1 MTPFN
6 VSLLN
11 KSINFSPQKNNN
23 NKKQLNGSVYIFFL
37 YLYLLNAVRILSFFP
52 CLILFSCCNTSIS
65 LSIMNEILILEES
78 AV

>member
-23 NKKQLNGSVYIFFL
+23 NKKQLNGSVYIF
-37 YLYLLNAVRILSFFP
+37 
-52 CLILFSCCNTSIS
+52 
-65 LSIMNEILILEES
+65 
-78 AV
+78 